1 MPRFDVIICGLGA
14 MGSAALEQLAR
25 RGARVLGIERFAPG
39 HDRGSSHG
47 ASRIIRLGYFEHP
60 SYVPLLRHAYAG
72 WRELEQASGLE
83 LLHITGIL
91 EMGLP
96 ESTLVRGTLASAQ
109 EHSLPEEVLAASD
122 LKRRFPQFQL
132 PADYVGVFQGDGGW
146 LAVDPAFEAWISLAE
161 RAGAEMRTGVTVR
174 AVEQHGN
181 AVCVRTDGGA
191 IEADCAIVAAGAWTR
206 SLIPALAGRL
216 RVTREVMGWF
226 DAPERA
232 RGMLDRMP
240 VFMLESRHG
249 MHYGIPPPQAN
260 ISAGI
265 KVAKHHHRNQTV
277 DPDDYE
283 RAVSQEDEALIR
295 AALADHAPALNGPL
309 LDAKTC
315 LYTLTPD
322 GDFLI
327 DRLPGSP
334 QIIVASACSGHGFKF
349 APVIG
354 EILADLATVGK
365 APHAIARFGL
375 GRLG

>member
-1 MPRFDVIICGLGA
+1 MPHFDVVICGLGA

-25 RGARVLGIERFAPG
+25 RGARVLGIERFVPG

-60 SYVPLLRHAYAG
+60 SYVPLLRRAYAA
-72 WRELEQASGLE
+72 WRELEQRSGSE
-83 LLHITGIL
+83 LLHVTGIL
-91 EMGLP
+91 EMGSP
-96 ESTLVRGTLASAQ
+96 NSTLVRGTLASAQ
-109 EHSLPEEVLAASD
+109 AHSLPHELLAASD
-122 LKRRFPQFQL
+122 LMRRFPQFQL
-132 PADYVGVFQGDGGW
+132 PADYVGVLQGDGGW
-146 LAVDPAFEAWISLAE
+146 LAVEGAFEAWISLAA
-161 RAGAEMRTGVTVR
+161 RAGAEMQTDVTVR
-174 AVEQHGN
+174 ALEQHGS
-181 AVCVRTDGGA
+181 VVRVRTDRGA
-191 IEADCAIVAAGAWTR
+191 VEADCTIVAAGAWTK
-206 SLIPALAGRL
+206 SLIPGLAGKL
-216 RVTREVMGWF
+216 RVTREVMAWF

-232 RGMLDRMP
+232 RSMLDRLP

-249 MHYGIPPPQAN
+249 MHYGIPPPHAD

-309 LDAKTC
+309 LSAKTC

-365 APHAIARFGL
+365 TGHAIARFGL

>member
-1 MPRFDVIICGLGA
+1 MPHFDVVICGLGA
-14 MGSAALEQLAR
+14 MGSSALEQLAR
-25 RGARVLGIERFAPG
+25 RGARVIGIERFVPG

-60 SYVPLLRHAYAG
+60 SYVLLLRRAYAA
-72 WRELEQASGLE
+72 WRDLEQRSGSE
-83 LLHITGIL
+83 LLHVTGIL
-91 EMGLP
+91 EMGSP
-96 ESTLVRGTLASAQ
+96 NSTLVRGTLASAQ
-109 EHSLPEEVLAASD
+109 AHSLPHELLAASD
-122 LKRRFPQFQL
+122 LMRRFPQFQL
-132 PADYVGVFQGDGGW
+132 PADYVGVLQGDGGW
-146 LAVDPAFEAWISLAE
+146 LAVEGAFEAWISLAA
-161 RAGAEMRTGVTVR
+161 RAGAEMQTDVTVR
-174 AVEQHGN
+174 ALEQHGS
-181 AVCVRTDGGA
+181 VVRVRTDRGA
-191 IEADCAIVAAGAWTR
+191 VEADCTIVAAGAWTK
-206 SLIPALAGRL
+206 SLIPGLAGKL
-216 RVTREVMGWF
+216 RVTREVMAWF

-232 RGMLDRMP
+232 RSMLDRLP

-249 MHYGIPPPQAN
+249 MHYGIPPPHAD

-295 AALADHAPALNGPL
+295 AALADHAPALNGAL
-309 LDAKTC
+309 LAAKTC

-354 EILADLATVGK
+354 EILADLATVGETR
-365 APHAIARFGL
+365 HAIARFGL